1 MRDCGPLAPAGCCSL
16 LVLVVLS
23 DLTDVW
29 RSKTGGRRQV
39 YIFVAGQKGQVAH
52 RALFFF
58 FFPFFSGTLPV
69 RCLKIKLPP
78 LTLVS
83 GPLIA
88 SASLLGYIF
97 FFFLAVLGYF

>member
-29 RSKTGGRRQV
+29 RSKTGGRRQA

-52 RALFFF
+52 PAFFF
-58 FFPFFSGTLPV
+58 LSFFSGTLPV